1 MSAELLLLSVAL
13 GSLGALV
20 RYGIQAW
27 SARTD
32 KGRIGILVANIV
44 GSALAGALFAL
55 PDSFTTAAILAG
67 FCGSLTTLSTMVVHL
82 LPVPGA
88 PPLRSRLWLS
98 LWHVA
103 GSVGAAVVAHSVV
116 ALWLVN

>member
-1 MSAELLLLSVAL
+1 MTAELLLASVAL
-13 GSLGALV
+13 GSLGALA

-27 SARTD
+27 ATAAER
-32 KGRIGILVANIV
+32 GYRGVLVANIA

-55 PDSFTTAAILAG
+55 PDSFITAAILAG
-67 FCGSLTTLSTMVVHL
+67 FCGSVTTLSTIVVHL

-88 PPLRSRLWLS
+88 PPLRSRVGLGFA
-98 LWHVA
+98 HVV
-103 GSVGAAVVAHSVV
+103 GSVGAALVAYSSV

>member
-1 MSAELLLLSVAL
+1 MTAELLLVSVAL
-13 GSLGALV
+13 GSLGALA

-27 SARTD
+27 AATAS
-32 KGRIGILVANIV
+32 KGYLGILVANIV
-44 GSALAGALFAL
+44 GSGLAGALFAL
-55 PDSFTTAAILAG
+55 PDSFTTGALLAG

-88 PPLRSRLWLS
+88 PPLRSRVGLGLS
-98 LWHVA
+98 HVV
-103 GSVGAAVVAHSVV
+103 GSVGVALMAYSSV

>member
-1 MSAELLLLSVAL
+1 MTAELLLVSVAA
-13 GSLGALV
+13 GSLGALA

-27 SARTD
+27 ATTAG
-32 KGRIGILVANIV
+32 KGYLAILVANIV

-55 PDSFTTAAILAG
+55 PDSFTTAALLAG

-82 LPVPGA
+82 LPLPGA
-88 PPLRSRLWLS
+88 RPLRSRVGLGLA
-98 LWHVA
+98 HVV
-103 GSVGAAVVAHSVV
+103 GSVGAALVAYSAV

>member
-1 MSAELLLLSVAL
+1 MTAELLLLSVAL

-27 SARTD
+27 GATA
-32 KGRIGILVANIV
+32 GNGHVGILVANLV
-44 GSALAGALFAL
+44 GSALAGAAFAL
-55 PDSFTTAAILAG
+55 PDSSTTAALLAG
-67 FCGSLTTLSTMVVHL
+67 FCGGLTTLSTMVVHL

-88 PPLRSRLWLS
+88 PPLRSRLWLG
-98 LWHVA
+98 LWHVV
-103 GSVGAAVVAHSVV
+103 GSVGAALVAYSVV